1 MKVSKPRG
9 AGQHAEPGRTRGPG
23 RFARWRGRAVAIVGS
38 GGLAAASLVAGTGSA
53 ADAQALAQGQP
64 AAPTASAASVAG
76 AAGPLAAAGHTRTVT
91 LINGDRVAVTVTRSG
106 ALAGAAVR
114 VSGGGINRAL
124 VRLSLA
130 GKDYAVPADAL
141 PYLNRGLS
149 PGLFELNSLV
159 RLRSGGR
166 LPVQVSYRGAV
177 PSLPGVTITSSG
189 RGTARGY
196 LTAASAAAFGT
207 ALARQF
213 VADHARGSYG
223 TDGMF
228 AAGVSVGLPGEVPA
242 PVPDYRMHTL
252 TVTGTDLAGQPDT
265 GDFVDVFNVD
275 SLLKFSDP
283 EESGNVFY
291 QGTAKFS
298 VPAGHYMAVGFFIG
312 LSATTVTAVR
322 IVVLPQFSVTGTTAV
337 AVSEQAAANE
347 VQMVTPQPAVT
358 QDLAVDLHRV
368 TADGEVLDGSIDAG
382 NLPLWMNQT
391 TQPVTVGALQTVT
404 TGYLTS
410 PGGASPPYQY
420 NLAFAGP
427 SGLIG
432 PQQFAVTAQNTA
444 AVRAPFYQDRASLGA
459 WSPLGV
465 FGFQLNG
472 LLFSSIYPFSLP
484 WSGTQYFS
492 AGPALFWL
500 DEYWQSFATLS
511 GGQFDTTRTF
521 APGEVT
527 TQAWNAF
534 PLHPTPNV
542 NLLGTGNPFPA
553 LPTASRAGNTL
564 SLDVAPFGDNTPG
577 HTGSGFSAGIFGSLG
592 TVTGRYQLDQ
602 NGKQIA
608 AGNAAAA
615 AQGGPYLFLQAR
627 LSGRP
632 ATIRFTLTAARTG
645 RLYRLST
652 ASQTVWTWRSA
663 RRPGARLPAGWICA
677 DLTQSCSVQP
687 MLTLSYRVRG
697 LAVDGSA
704 PPGRQLIQ
712 VTVGHLQLARAARI
726 TGVTAAA
733 SADGGRTWRPA
744 RVRPAGGGRFRVMFP
759 APPGVRVSLRVHA
772 ADAAGGQVTETITDG
787 YRTKAAAAAGSGQG
801 PAGAG
806 PGTAAVPGSAST
818 PPPSSPPLLPAPV
831 PGDGPMRAA
840 CPPPRP
846 GHAQCF
852 ALYARQVR
860 VNAAIAAGVAGA
872 PSVPVG
878 WGARAIESAYKLPVS
893 RNPHQ
898 TVAVVD
904 AYRTPALAANLAV
917 YRQRYGLPA
926 CTKASGCLRIV
937 NQQGK
942 ASPLPASGVPTGWD
956 VETMLDVSMVSAACP
971 RCRILV
977 VEASSDSVADLAA
990 AEDTA
995 ARLGAQVISNSYGI
1009 RENGL
1014 VQPYAAAY
1022 DHPGHTIV
1030 VSSGDAGFTAANFP
1044 ANLATV
1050 TAAGGTELARAHNAR
1065 GWSEQVWLTPFAGAS
1080 GSGCSAYVAKPSWQ
1094 RDRHCPGRTVA
1105 DVSALAWNVPI
1116 YEKVQGGWLTV
1127 GGTSASAPLIAGV
1140 YGLAGNAAT
1149 ASPGYPYARPGSLFD
1164 ITVGNND
1171 FFNLANGASCGYDYL
1186 CTAKKSYDAPTG
1198 LGTPDGTG
1206 AF

>member
-9 AGQHAEPGRTRGPG
+9 AGQHAQPGRTARPGP
-23 RFARWRGRAVAIVGS
+23 FPRWLRRAVAIVGS
-38 GGLAAASLVAGTGSA
+38 GGVAAASLLTGTGSA
-53 ADAQALAQGQP
+53 ADAQARAQGQP
-64 AAPTASAASVAG
+64 AAPAAS

-91 LINGDRVAVTVTRSG
+91 LINGDRVAVTVTRSA

-114 VSGGGINRAL
+114 AAGGGINRAL
-124 VRLSLA
+124 VRLNLA

-159 RLRSGGR
+159 RLRSGAR
-166 LPVQVSYRGAV
+166 LPVQVGYRGAV

-189 RGTARGY
+189 GGTARGY
-196 LTAASAAAFGT
+196 LTAASAAAFGA

-228 AAGVSVGLPGEVPA
+228 AGGVSIGLPGQAPA
-242 PVPDYRMHTL
+242 PVPLYPMHTL
-252 TVTGTDLAGQPDT
+252 TVTGTNLAGQPDT
-265 GDFVDVFNVD
+265 GDFVDVFSVD
-275 SLLKFSDP
+275 SLLKFADP
-283 EESGNVFY
+283 DESGNIFY

-298 VPAGHYMAVGFFIG
+298 VPAGHYMAEGFFFDVSG
-312 LSATTVTAVR
+312 TTITAVR
-322 IVVLPQFSVTGTTAV
+322 IVVLPQFTVTGGTTV
-337 AVSEQAAANE
+337 ALNEQTAANE
-347 VQMVTPQPAVT
+347 VQMVTPRPAVT
-358 QDLAVDLHRV
+358 QDLSLDLHRV
-368 TADGEVLDGSIDAG
+368 AANGDTLDDSIDAG
-382 NLPLWMNQT
+382 NTPLWLNQT
-391 TQPVTVGALQTVT
+391 TQPVTVGTLQTVT

-410 PGGASPPYQY
+410 PAGASQPYQY

-432 PQQFAVTAQNTA
+432 PQQYLVTAQNTA
-444 AVRAPFYQDRASLGA
+444 AVRAPFYQDGTSAGA
-459 WSPLGV
+459 WAPLAA

-472 LLFSSIYPFSLP
+472 LLFGGIYPFSLP

-492 AGPALFWL
+492 AGPAVFWL
-500 DEYWQSFATLS
+500 NEYWQSFATLS
-511 GGQFDTTRTF
+511 GGQSDAVRTF

-527 TQAWNAF
+527 TQGWNAF
-534 PLHPTPNV
+534 PLHPTPTV
-542 NLLGTGNPFPA
+542 NLLGPANPFPD

-592 TVTGRYQLDQ
+592 TITGRYRLDQ
-602 NGKQIA
+602 DGKQIA

-632 ATIRFTLTAARTG
+632 ATIRFALTATRTG
-645 RLYRLST
+645 GVYRLST
-652 ASQTVWTWRSA
+652 ASRTVWTWRSA

-677 DLTQSCSVQP
+677 NLTQSCSVQP
-687 MLTLSYRVRG
+687 MLTLLYRVRG

-704 PPGRQLIQ
+704 RPGRQLVQ

-733 SADGGRTWRPA
+733 SADGGRTWQPA
-744 RVRPAGGGRFRVMFP
+744 TVRSAGGGVFWVMFT
-759 APPGVRVSLRVHA
+759 APPDARVSLRVHA
-772 ADAAGGQVTETITDG
+772 ADAAGSQITETTTDG
-787 YRTKAAAAAGSGQG
+787 YRTTAAAG
-801 PAGAG
+801 PGAG
-806 PGTAAVPGSAST
+806 PGARRSGPAAPGSSPSPAT
-818 PPPSSPPLLPAPV
+818 PPRLPPPV

-860 VNAAIAAGVAGA
+860 VNAAIAAGVTGA
-872 PSVPVG
+872 PSAPAG
-878 WGARAIESAYKLPVS
+878 WGARDIESAYKLPVS

-917 YRQRYGLPA
+917 YRKQYGLPA
-926 CTKASGCLRIV
+926 CTRASGCLRIV
-937 NQQGK
+937 NQQGN
-942 ASPLPASGVPTGWD
+942 ASPLPASGLPYGWD

-971 RCRILV
+971 HCQILV
-977 VEASSDSVADLAA
+977 VEASSDSFADLAA

-995 ARLGAQVISNSYGI
+995 ARLGAQVISNSYGV
-1009 RENGL
+1009 RENG
-1014 VQPYAAAY
+1014 QAQAYAAAY

-1030 VSSGDAGFTAANFP
+1030 VSSGDDGFTAANFP

-1050 TAAGGTELARAHNAR
+1050 TAAGGTELARAHTAR
-1065 GWSEQVWLTPFAGAS
+1065 GWSEQVWNTPDAGAS

-1094 RDRHCPGRTVA
+1094 REPHCPGRTVA

-1127 GGTSASAPLIAGV
+1127 GGTSAAAPLIAGV

-1149 ASPGYPYARPGSLFD
+1149 VKPGHPYARPGSLFD
-1164 ITVGNND
+1164 ITAGNND
-1171 FFNLANGASCGYDYL
+1171 WFNQANGATCGYDYL
-1186 CTAKKSYDAPTG
+1186 CTAKKGYDAPTG

>member
-1 MKVSKPRG
+1 MKVSRPRG
-9 AGQHAEPGRTRGPG
+9 AGRRGEPGRRSVPG
-23 RFARWRGRAVAIVGS
+23 WLPRRVRRALAMAGS
-38 GGLAAASLVAGTGSA
+38 GGLAVTSLLSATGPAAH
-53 ADAQALAQGQP
+53 AQALTQREAATAT
-64 AAPTASAASVAG
+64 AAPRPGAG
-76 AAGPLAAAGHTRTVT
+76 YSRTVT
-91 LINGDRVAVTVTRSG
+91 LINGDRVAVTITRSG
-106 ALAGAAVR
+106 ALAGAAARPAGRGVNR
-114 VSGGGINRAL
+114 VL
-124 VRLSLA
+124 VRLDLA
-130 GKDYAVPADAL
+130 GKGYDVPADAL

-159 RLRSGGR
+159 RLKSEDR
-166 LPVQVSYRGAV
+166 LPVQVGYHGTV

-196 LTAASAAAFGT
+196 LTAASAATFGR

-213 VADHARGSYG
+213 AADHARGSYG
-223 TDGMF
+223 TDGMV
-228 AAGVSVGLPGEVPA
+228 AHGVSVSLPGQGPA
-242 PVPDYRMHTL
+242 PQPNYQMHTL
-252 TVTGTDLAGQPDT
+252 TLTGTNLAGQPDT

-275 SLLKFSDP
+275 NPLKFADP
-283 EESGNVFY
+283 DESGNVFY

-298 VPAGHYMAVGFFIG
+298 VPAGHYMADGFFFD
-312 LSATTVTAVR
+312 LSGTTITAVR
-322 IVVLPQFSVTGTTAV
+322 IVSLPQFTVTGTAAV
-337 AVSEQAAANE
+337 ALSEQAATNE
-347 VQMVTPQPAVT
+347 VQMVTPRLAVT
-358 QDLAVDLHRV
+358 QDLALDLHRV
-368 TADGEVLDGSIDAG
+368 AANGDVIDDSVDTG
-382 NLPLWMNQT
+382 DLPLWANQT
-391 TQPVTVGALQTVT
+391 TQPVTVGTLQTVT

-410 PGGASPPYQY
+410 PGGASRPYQY

-432 PQQFAVTAQNTA
+432 PQQYVVTAQNTA
-444 AVRAPFYQDRASLGA
+444 AVRAPFYQDGASAGGWL
-459 WSPLGV
+459 PLGV
-465 FGFQLNG
+465 FSFQLDG
-472 LLFSSIYPFSLP
+472 LLFANIYPFSLP
-484 WSGTQYFS
+484 WRGTQYFS

-500 DEYWQSFATLS
+500 DQYWQSYATLS
-511 GGQFDTTRTF
+511 GGQSDAARTF

-527 TQAWNAF
+527 TQGWNAF

-542 NLLGTGNPFPA
+542 NLLGTGNPVLV

-564 SLDVAPFGDNTPG
+564 TLDVAPFGDNTPG
-577 HTGSGFSAGIFGSLG
+577 HTGSGFSPGFFGRLG
-592 TVTGRYQLDQ
+592 TITGRYRLDQ
-602 NGKQIA
+602 DGKQIA
-608 AGNAAAA
+608 GGNAAQAA
-615 AQGGPYLFLQAR
+615 GGFPDLFLQAR
-627 LSGRP
+627 LSGKP
-632 ATIRFTLTAARTG
+632 ATMRFALTASRTG
-645 RLYRLST
+645 DVYRLST
-652 ASQTVWTWRSA
+652 ASRTVWTWRSA
-663 RRPGARLPAGWICA
+663 PRPGARLPAGWLCA

-687 MLTLSYRVRG
+687 MLTLLYRVRG
-697 LAVDGSA
+697 LAVDGST

-712 VTVGHLQLARAARI
+712 LTVGHLQLARAARI

-733 SADGGRTWRPA
+733 SADGGQAWRPA
-744 RVRPAGGGRFRVMFP
+744 RVRPAGGGRFLVMFP
-759 APPGVRVSLRVHA
+759 APPGARVSLRVHA
-772 ADAAGGQVTETITDG
+772 ADAAGGQITETITDA
-787 YRTKAAAAAGSGQG
+787 YQTTAAAAPGSG
-801 PAGAG
+801 AGADQ
-806 PGTAAVPGSAST
+806 PAVAVAASASSPSGT
-818 PPPSSPPLLPAPV
+818 GPSRLPPPV

-840 CPPPRP
+840 CPAPRP

-852 ALYARQVR
+852 ALYARQLR
-860 VNAAIAAGVAGA
+860 VNAAIAAGVTGTPA
-872 PSVPVG
+872 VPVG
-878 WGARAIESAYKLPVS
+878 WGATDIESAYRLPVS

-917 YRQRYGLPA
+917 YRKQYGLPA

-956 VETMLDVSMVSAACP
+956 VETILDVSMVSAACP
-971 RCRILV
+971 RCHILV
-977 VEASSDSVADLAA
+977 VEASSDSFADLAA
-990 AEDTA
+990 AENTA
-995 ARLGAQVISNSYGI
+995 ARLGAQAISNSYGI
-1009 RENGL
+1009 RENG
-1014 VQPYAAAY
+1014 QAQAYAAAY

-1030 VSSGDAGFTAANFP
+1030 VSSGDSGFTAANFP

-1065 GWSEQVWLTPFAGAS
+1065 GWSERVWYTAGLGAS

-1149 ASPGYPYARPGSLFD
+1149 INPGYPYARRGSLFD

-1171 FFNLANGASCGYDYL
+1171 FFNQANGASCGHDYL
-1186 CTAKKSYDAPTG
+1186 CTAKKGDDAPTG